1 MMLKIKDSID
11 LKELEKYG
19 FRYSLGEDWH
29 HYFDNISLSLGD
41 EREIIIDFN
50 SDDCCE
56 TEMMQ
61 LMSLLYDLIKVDLV
75 EKVSD
80 E

>member
-1 MMLKIKDSID
+1 MIKIRDNVN
-11 LKELEKYG
+11 LEELENYG

-29 HYFDNISLSLGD
+29 YYFDNISLSLGD
-41 EREIIIDFN
+41 KREIIIDFN

-61 LMSLLYDLIKVDLV
+61 LMSLLYDLIKDNIA
-75 EKVSD
+75 EKVD
-80 E
+80 D